1 MHLWRIT
8 NILKNKQEIG
18 KIGEDIACSYL
29 EKNNYKIICRNYRT
43 KTGEIDIIAKEAEYL
58 CFIEV
63 KYRRDRQCGDPL
75 EAVDYRKQKNI
86 VQTALYYMMK
96 NGLNEWT
103 PCRFDVV
110 SVCGGQVRVIKNAFE
125 GV

>member
-1 MHLWRIT
+1 MNKRSIGTEYEELAQKYLRENGYEIVET
-8 NILKNKQEIG
+8 NF
-18 KIGEDIACSYL
+18 
-29 EKNNYKIICRNYRT
+29 RNRR
-43 KTGEIDIIAKEAEYL
+43 GEIDIIAKDTEYL

-63 KYRRDRQCGDPL
+63 KYRRDRRCGDPL
-75 EAVDYRKQKNI
+75 EAVDYKKQRNI
-86 VQTALYYMMK
+86 IQTALYYMMK

-110 SVCGGQVRVIKNAFE
+110 SVCGDQVRLIKNAFE

>member
-1 MHLWRIT
+1 MI
-8 NILKNKQEIG
+8 
-18 KIGEDIACSYL
+18 IGEIKRYL
-29 EKNNYKIICRNYRT
+29 RDNNSIRVSRSIRDLAYKAMQFKEKYIRENGKEPT
-43 KTGEIDIIAKEAEYL
+43 IDIIAKEAEYL

-110 SVCGGQVRVIKNAFE
+110 SVCGGQVRIIKNAFE

>member
-1 MHLWRIT
+1 MNKRSIGTEYEELAQKYLVSQGYEIVET
-8 NILKNKQEIG
+8 NF
-18 KIGEDIACSYL
+18 
-29 EKNNYKIICRNYRT
+29 RNRR
-43 KTGEIDIIAKEAEYL
+43 GEIDIIAKDAEYL

-63 KYRRDRQCGDPL
+63 KYRKDRRCGDPL

-110 SVCGGQVRVIKNAFE
+110 SVCGDQVELIKNAFE

>member
-1 MHLWRIT
+1 MNKRSIGTEYEELAQKYLVSQGYEIVET
-8 NILKNKQEIG
+8 NF
-18 KIGEDIACSYL
+18 
-29 EKNNYKIICRNYRT
+29 RNRR
-43 KTGEIDIIAKEAEYL
+43 GEIDIIANEAEYL

-110 SVCGGQVRVIKNAFE
+110 SVCGGQVRIIKNAFE